1 MMRGGGGGSTR
12 SSDLPPR
19 KKFVKDNAGMLKAP
33 APPPVVHLPQPV
45 AVAAPAPPS
54 DPIADA
60 FFEIA
65 PPWEQQQLSKMDGA
79 FVGRTVLVQWF
90 DEGWQL
96 GVIESYKDKLY
107 FIEYGRRAASLPA
120 ANDLVIRHCG
130 KKRKVN
136 DLADHNQFPMRL
148 FGNNV
153 DAKRGSWA
161 LLKKVLDEV
170 KPLTVVCTSR
180 PMDEKKTPKEYNE
193 ILKGKRNTLMQ
204 LEGLHKDDVR
214 DMLCSMFKVDAME
227 DEIVSAEALAYI
239 NRLSD
244 WIFVAGRVA
253 NNNDEL
259 LKT

>member
-1 MMRGGGGGSTR
+1 MMRGGGSTR
-12 SSDLPPR
+12 SSVLPPR
-19 KKFVKDNAGMLKAP
+19 KKFVKDGLGQLKAP
-33 APPPVVHLPQPV
+33 APPPSVVRPQPV
-45 AVAAPAPPS
+45 PKAAVAAPPLAPS

-60 FFEIA
+60 FFQIA

-130 KKRKVN
+130 KRRKVN

-161 LLKKVLDEV
+161 LLKSQP
-170 KPLTVVCTSR
+170 KPTLAAQQ
-180 PMDEKKTPKEYNE
+180 PAPN
-193 ILKGKRNTLMQ
+193 GKR
-204 LEGLHKDDVR
+204 KAAR
-214 DMLCSMFKVDAME
+214 
-227 DEIVSAEALAYI
+227 
-239 NRLSD
+239 
-244 WIFVAGRVA
+244 
-253 NNNDEL
+253 
-259 LKT
+259 